1 MRHARRL
8 IAILIGCAAW
18 CMVATTAAYAAMLPD
33 PVPAGSTVVP
43 SPGSSG
49 TPLWQF
55 LAFVPLGVLPAAAIG
70 GLGLRSFTR
79 VTWSSHNRT
88 ACEDCRSGDHGGQ

>member
-49 TPLWQF
+49 TPLWQS
-55 LAFVPLGVLPAAAIG
+55 LAVVALGVLLVVAIV
-70 GLGLRSFTR
+70 GLGYSLSRSR
-79 VTWSSHNRT
+79 MSQPSP
-88 ACEDCRSGDHGGQ
+88 RSQLPLPH